1 MRLGSGE
8 FKEEFGGRGLV
19 DCAAVGHPSMIVEA
33 DIEALDVPTQFLAP
47 EVDEMFTAEMK
58 LLAFTSLQKR
68 GVPFDYQ
75 HFPGVAHGC
84 LQRGNGNIKGERAA
98 MVRGHN
104 ALVAWFKQWLQ

>member
-1 MRLGSGE
+1 
-8 FKEEFGGRGLV
+8 
-19 DCAAVGHPSMIVEA
+19 MIVEA